1 MQQLRCAMKGAG
13 QDLSAP
19 QLSILWQYPR
29 HMQTVR
35 LSLDCAYAARKCLTQ
50 QCMQYD
56 DAFPRRD
63 LVGVHPQKQ
72 EGLFWGCCCVP
83 AGRLHAEDFYDFA
96 RVADE

>member
-1 MQQLRCAMKGAG
+1 MQQLQSVALVSSCLHGQACPARGFSCRC
-13 QDLSAP
+13 
-19 QLSILWQYPR
+19 
-29 HMQTVR
+29 T
-35 LSLDCAYAARKCLTQ
+35 CAA
-50 QCMQYD
+50 QYD

-96 RVADE
+96 RVAEE

>member
-1 MQQLRCAMKGAG
+1 MQAHQHTVAALQLQMMTA
-13 QDLSAP
+13 LSAP
-19 QLSILWQYPR
+19 LPGQACTMHVLSCFWG
-29 HMQTVR
+29 V
-35 LSLDCAYAARKCLTQ
+35 
-50 QCMQYD
+50 QYD